1 MEVYIMKNKAILPIL
16 LVLIMAIAGGAV
28 YFFVLRDS
36 STKKEAEPVYFT
48 YNIEDAFVTNVKNS
62 NKLFKITIV
71 LVANTDTL
79 DSILAEK
86 EYIVRDTILFM
97 LRDLT
102 EEDLTKEGI
111 QDELRTKITDALNK
125 ALEIDSITT
134 ISFGDFVMQ

>member
-1 MEVYIMKNKAILPIL
+1 MKNKAILPIL
-16 LVLIMAIAGGAV
+16 LVLILAIAGGAM

-36 STKKEAEPVYFT
+36 GDKKEAEPVYYT

-62 NKLFKITIV
+62 NKLFKTTIV
-71 LVANTDTL
+71 LVANTETL
-79 DSILAEK
+79 DSVLAEK

-102 EEDLTKEGI
+102 EEDITKEGI
-111 QDELRTKITDALNK
+111 QDELRTKITDALNQ
-125 ALEIDSITT
+125 ALGIDSITT